1 MVSTQQW
8 QTNCRYGIGNAA
20 YQEAKQWVEHLGAG
34 HFINFGAQTYGPPL
48 PQTVEFVPQIRV
60 QQNKQNGEYLPSYTV
75 TPPLTMDAG
84 GLGSLVKANPRRL
97 WIVGNEPDVANASQD
112 NIYPQWYARGYHEV
126 YYYIKQIDPH
136 AQVAI
141 AGLSMM
147 TPGRLQYLDKVWDTY
162 VQEFGE
168 PMPVDVWNMH
178 LYILSEIRPDGGHG
192 DGKVALGT
200 DPNLAKKAPGGSPE
214 DLVTQCAR
222 DDVYCRAEHDD
233 MGIFKGQI
241 VAMRSWMKEHGQQ
254 DKPLLLS
261 EFTQLYPFLDYDDP
275 INPTQCH
282 LMDEFGKCF
291 TPRRVSTFLNEAMNY
306 LESARDPNLGYP
318 ADDYRLVQQW
328 AWYSMWAHSLSG
340 QASNLLVDNYDSLP
354 HGSGTGLTQMGR
366 TFQNRAR
373 SSQRTYNLVA
383 GSMPDIKQKATEGT
397 ADIPLEVWFYNNGSA
412 GVETSFKVTFYK
424 DAALTQVI
432 GEAEIVPRASGIING
447 CSWGRDTDSASIT
460 WQGLPPGEYS
470 FWAKID
476 SENDIPS
483 ETNEADNVAM
493 GKVIVEP

>member
-1 MVSTQQW
+1 
-8 QTNCRYGIGNAA
+8 
-20 YQEAKQWVEHLGAG
+20 
-34 HFINFGAQTYGPPL
+34 
-48 PQTVEFVPQIRV
+48 
-60 QQNKQNGEYLPSYTV
+60 
-75 TPPLTMDAG
+75 
-84 GLGSLVKANPRRL
+84 
-97 WIVGNEPDVANASQD
+97 
-112 NIYPQWYARGYHEV
+112 
-126 YYYIKQIDPH
+126 
-136 AQVAI
+136 
-141 AGLSMM
+141 
-147 TPGRLQYLDKVWDTY
+147 
-162 VQEFGE
+162 
-168 PMPVDVWNMH
+168 
-178 LYILSEIRPDGGHG
+178 
-192 DGKVALGT
+192 
-200 DPNLAKKAPGGSPE
+200 
-214 DLVTQCAR
+214 
-222 DDVYCRAEHDD
+222 
-233 MGIFKGQI
+233 
-241 VAMRSWMKEHGQQ
+241 
-254 DKPLLLS
+254 
-261 EFTQLYPFLDYDDP
+261 
-275 INPTQCH
+275 
-282 LMDEFGKCF
+282 
-291 TPRRVSTFLNEAMNY
+291 
-306 LESARDPNLGYP
+306 
-318 ADDYRLVQQW
+318 
-328 AWYSMWAHSLSG
+328 MWAHSLSG